1 MEQDKKETGRVSMA
15 VLASISALR
24 GAFHNMRHV
33 VWQPF
38 VLSLGVPMR
47 SLGGL
52 ESILDLSRIVVQP
65 IVGGASDAQGRRR
78 WIILQL
84 ALGFA
89 IGVLTIFTGSWPLL
103 LLIVVLLG
111 FERSLYNVWTALV
124 ADSFEAD
131 RLGRTYSVLTACTTA
146 AGLIASLSA
155 GFIAENFGFRVVFI
169 ISTAFAFIGLLI
181 VLFRL
186 PETVKRTSDSGY
198 SIRNVYRSLV
208 DTLKPPPEL
217 RGFYI
222 AMALDLFA
230 FGMGYRL
237 ISGMLTR
244 GYGYT
249 PQMLGIMAT
258 VMTASMTVAQIPA
271 GMYIERV
278 GYAKYLALSQVM
290 ACIYLGLVV
299 YSKQFEVVLLAQ
311 VLNGASAAIWGPAE
325 RAWIAGN
332 VGIEERARA
341 LGSYSTVRALLS
353 FPAPFIGG
361 VLFDS
366 YGLDVPVLLNIG
378 LALVDTVLI
387 LTLIKDRGD

>member
-1 MEQDKKETGRVSMA
+1 MEQDRKETRRVSMA

-52 ESILDLSRIVVQP
+52 ESILDLSRILVQP

-78 WIILQL
+78 WLVLQA
-84 ALGFA
+84 ALGLA

-103 LLIVVLLG
+103 LVIVVLLG
-111 FERSLYNVWTALV
+111 FEGSLYNVWTALV

-155 GFIAENFGFRVVFI
+155 GFIAESYGFRVVFI
-169 ISTAFAFIGLLI
+169 ISTVFAFIGFLI

-186 PETVKRTSDSGY
+186 PETVKRTLDSGY

-271 GMYIERV
+271 GMFIERV
-278 GYAKYLALSQVM
+278 GYAKYLALSQLL

-311 VLNGASAAIWGPAE
+311 VLNGISAAVWGPAE

-366 YGLDVPVLLNIG
+366 YGLDVPVLLNIA
-378 LALVDTVLI
+378 LALVDIVLI

>member
-1 MEQDKKETGRVSMA
+1 MEQDGKETGRVSMA

-24 GAFHNMRHV
+24 GAFHNMRYV

-52 ESILDLSRIVVQP
+52 ESIRDLSRIVVQP

-78 WIILQL
+78 WLILQA
-84 ALGFA
+84 ALGLA

-103 LLIVVLLG
+103 LLTVILLG
-111 FERSLYNVWTALV
+111 FEGSLYNVWTALV

-155 GFIAENFGFRVVFI
+155 GFIAENYGFRAVFI

-208 DTLKPPPEL
+208 DTLRPPPEL

-237 ISGMLTR
+237 ISGMLTK

-278 GYAKYLALSQVM
+278 GYTKYLALSQVM
-290 ACIYLGLVV
+290 ACLYLGLVV

-325 RAWIAGN
+325 RAWIASN

-366 YGLDVPVLLNIG
+366 YGLNVPVLLNIT

>member
-1 MEQDKKETGRVSMA
+1 MA

-24 GAFHNMRHV
+24 GAFHNMRYV

-52 ESILDLSRIVVQP
+52 ESIRDLSRIVVQP

-78 WIILQL
+78 WLILQA
-84 ALGFA
+84 ALGLA

-103 LLIVVLLG
+103 LLTVILLG
-111 FERSLYNVWTALV
+111 FEGSLYNVWTALV

-155 GFIAENFGFRVVFI
+155 GFIAENYGFRAVFI

-208 DTLKPPPEL
+208 DTLRPPPEL

-237 ISGMLTR
+237 ISGMLTK

-278 GYAKYLALSQVM
+278 GYTKYLALSQVM
-290 ACIYLGLVV
+290 ACLYLGLVV

-325 RAWIAGN
+325 RAWIASN

-366 YGLDVPVLLNIG
+366 YGLNVPVLLNIT

>member
-1 MEQDKKETGRVSMA
+1 MEEDGKEAGRVSMA

-65 IVGGASDAQGRRR
+65 IVGGASDVQGRRR
-78 WIILQL
+78 WLVLQA
-84 ALGFA
+84 ALGLA

-103 LLIVVLLG
+103 LLTVVLLG
-111 FERSLYNVWTALV
+111 FEGSLYHVWTALV
-124 ADSFEAD
+124 AESFEVD
-131 RLGRTYSVLTACTTA
+131 KLGRTYSVLAAFTTA
-146 AGLIASLSA
+146 AGLIASFSA
-155 GFIAENFGFRVVFI
+155 GFIAENYGFKAVFI
-169 ISTAFAFIGLLI
+169 ISTAFAFISLLI

-198 SIRNVYRSLV
+198 SIRKAYRSLV
-208 DTLKPPPEL
+208 DTFRPPPEL

-237 ISGMLTR
+237 ISGILTR

-278 GYAKYLALSQVM
+278 GYTKYLALSQVM
-290 ACIYLGLVV
+290 ACIYLGIVV

-311 VLNGASAAIWGPAE
+311 VFNGASAAIWGPAE

-361 VLFDS
+361 VLFDF
-366 YGLDVPVLLNIG
+366 YGLNVPVLLNIA